1 MGKHFQL
8 LKLDATD
15 STNQYLKDLLRSE
28 NPLDYTV
35 VVAEKQLKGRGQM
48 GTVWHS
54 EGGKSLTFSVLKRFD
69 ALSVK
74 HQFVLNIAI
83 SMAVCDVLEELSVP
97 NVKIKWPN
105 DIMSGSKK
113 VCGILIENVLKGER
127 VGQSI
132 IGIGLNVNQTDFEN
146 LDKASSLKRIT
157 GRNFNLDELLQKLL
171 ERIWLRLEA
180 VESKTVT
187 QLLPS
192 YEKLLFRKDKPSTFT
207 NADGE
212 MFMGYIRRVSPS
224 GKLEI
229 ELEDR
234 VFKEFDLKEVNLL
247 Y

>member
-1 MGKHFQL
+1 
-8 LKLDATD
+8 
-15 STNQYLKDLLRSE
+15 
-28 NPLDYTV
+28 
-35 VVAEKQLKGRGQM
+35 M

-54 EGGKSLTFSVLKRFD
+54 EGSKNLTFSVLRRFD

-74 HQFVLNIAI
+74 NQFVLNIAI
-83 SMAVCDVLEELSVP
+83 SMAVYDVLEEFLVP

-157 GRNFNLDELLQKLL
+157 GRNFDLDELLQNLL
-171 ERIWLRLEA
+171 ERIWLRLDAIET
-180 VESKTVT
+180 KTIA

-192 YEKLLFRKDKPSTFT
+192 YESLLFRKDKPSTFT
-207 NADGE
+207 DAHGE

-224 GKLEI
+224 GKLVI
-229 ELEDR
+229 EMEDR

>member
-35 VVAEKQLKGRGQM
+35 VVAEKQLNGRGQM
-48 GTVWHS
+48 GTVWYS
-54 EGGKSLTFSVLKRFD
+54 ESSKNLTFSVLRRFD

-83 SMAVCDVLEELSVP
+83 SMAVYDVLEEFLVP

-157 GRNFNLDELLQKLL
+157 GRNFDLDELLQKLL

-180 VESKTVT
+180 IESKTVT
-187 QLLPS
+187 QLLPF

-207 NADGE
+207 DGDGE
-212 MFMGYIRRVSPS
+212 MFMGYIRRVSSS
-224 GKLEI
+224 GKLVI

-234 VFKEFDLKEVNLL
+234 VFKEFDLKQVSLL

>member
-1 MGKHFQL
+1 MGKQFQI

-28 NPLDYTV
+28 NPPDFTV
-35 VVAEKQLKGRGQM
+35 VVAEKQLQGRGQM
-48 GTVWHS
+48 GSVW
-54 EGGKSLTFSVLKRFD
+54 EGEAGKNLTFSVLKRFN
-69 ALSVK
+69 ALSVR
-74 HQFVLNIAI
+74 HQFVLNILV
-83 SMAVCDVLEELSVP
+83 SMAICDVLKELSLP
-97 NVKIKWPN
+97 AVKVKWPN

-113 VCGILIENVLKGER
+113 VCGILIENVLKGEQ

-132 IGIGLNVNQTDFEN
+132 IGIGLNVNQSDFAN

-157 GRNFNLDELLQKLL
+157 GRNFDLDELLQKLL

-180 VESKTVT
+180 IESKTVT

-207 NADGE
+207 DAKGE

-224 GKLEI
+224 GKLVI